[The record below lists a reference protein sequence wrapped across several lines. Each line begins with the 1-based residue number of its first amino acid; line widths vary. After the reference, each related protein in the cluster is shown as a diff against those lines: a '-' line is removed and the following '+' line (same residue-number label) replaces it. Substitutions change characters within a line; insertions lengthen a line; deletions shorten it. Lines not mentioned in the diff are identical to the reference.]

1 TDCSASPSCA
11 TSTMSPFRR
20 GSLLASRLASGQ
32 CRKIEGSE
40 ELQRDEPGLSVP
52 ESRELPARNRVVPA
66 LHAPMFSWAQ
76 CGRAQ
81 VHARREVRTDPR
93 GEPYLATRQVA
104 STSTRRDHE
113 EESRITRRGNRITGA
128 QQPQTDWV
136 LSASA
141 ALSATVAPKGE
152 RKYRAIE
159 DAIDG
164 SWQAAPTLLECYA
177 CTRMSSHQLLGGAA
191 LKLCAQPDGA
201 NVFDVFVAVKMGNDQ
216 SQWRAVI
223 PCEWRSLQPI
233 GEQDIFVQ

>member
-1 TDCSASPSCA
+1 MSSPTFESTPPTSPKASKSTDCSASPSCA

-113 EESRITRRGNRITGA
+113 EGEPDHGGPTAADGLGAISERGA
-128 QQPQTDWV
+128 Q
-136 LSASA
+136 
-141 ALSATVAPKGE
+141 
-152 RKYRAIE
+152 R
-159 DAIDG
+159 DG
-164 SWQAAPTLLECYA
+164 S
-177 CTRMSSHQLLGGAA
+177 SKG
-191 LKLCAQPDGA
+191 
-201 NVFDVFVAVKMGNDQ
+201 
-216 SQWRAVI
+216 
-223 PCEWRSLQPI
+223 
-233 GEQDIFVQ
+233 